1 MKRIKIKPNLVD
13 KELFKPKKNIPKI
26 EIKDDNSY
34 KLYINIIGII
44 IVIIFS
50 IILYERYK
58 NKEKIEIENQNRLI
72 NLHMYVNEKLKNN

>member
-1 MKRIKIKPNLVD
+1 
-13 KELFKPKKNIPKI
+13 
-26 EIKDDNSY
+26 
-34 KLYINIIGII
+34 IGII